1 MFGVMTI
8 VDLHPL
14 VDELPEA
21 SLEPVGHPVLAV
33 LDAAPWD
40 DEPYTA
46 DQQAAVEDALAD
58 RAPSVPLADA
68 ERELLA
74 D

>member
-1 MFGVMTI
+1 VMTM

-21 SLEPVGHPVLAV
+21 SLEPVGHPVRTV
-33 LDAAPWD
+33 LGAAPWD

-46 DQQAAVEDALAD
+46 DQRAAVEDAFAD
-58 RAPSVPLADA
+58 RAPSVPVADA